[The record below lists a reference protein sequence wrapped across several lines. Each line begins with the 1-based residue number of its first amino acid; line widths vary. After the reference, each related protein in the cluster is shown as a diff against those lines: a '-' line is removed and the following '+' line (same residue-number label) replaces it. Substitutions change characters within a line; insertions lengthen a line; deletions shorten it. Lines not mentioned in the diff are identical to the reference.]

1 MVLFPRARGAF
12 HISIIRV
19 LPHVISLLS
28 SQLQVLQMPRQS
40 TRIPKNAPVRL
51 ARLDNDNDNNNI
63 NMQCC
68 QLRPLYNNISVS
80 IHALREEVW
89 AR

>member
-51 ARLDNDNDNNNI
+51 ARLDNNND

-68 QLRPLYNNISVS
+68 QLRPLYNISVS